1 MNILPVSTELTL
13 VVLPLGVLTG
23 SITGAGVSTGSSVVS
38 VTNTGVV
45 VVTGGRVVTGS
56 VGGTVAWLTTVVEG
70 NSGRVVVGR

>member
-1 MNILPVSTELTL
+1 M
-13 VVLPLGVLTG
+13 LPLGVLTG
-23 SITGAGVSTGSSVVS
+23 SITGAGTGSSVVS

-70 NSGRVVVGR
+70 NSGRVAVGR